1 MKKMF
6 TTVLT
11 AIVVLLA
18 GSGILYAANDTLVVY
33 ASDAKTL
40 DQVIAGDRNSDGS
53 QVHNVYKLVSL
64 DTTYIYHGAITV
76 TSDFTVVGQ
85 LGSDGR
91 PPCIQPGVLSD
102 GSMPLDLFI
111 MNGPGTKAV
120 LKNLYLLGQ
129 STSAT
134 HASTSAIK
142 VTADDIKLTCDN
154 VVFEEWWQYAIGYS
168 GNMNSFFITN
178 CKFRNLA
185 QYSWYSGEV
194 LRSMNGA
201 APTDSVVMKYNTFL
215 CGNSD
220 IACPITKAKLN
231 YFEFDHNSIVWT
243 FKEPFWIFNVVDAK
257 INNNIFYGVSAGGQS
272 QGEFTGWWDA
282 LWSLDTCSVID
293 LDTLDINK
301 AKEFVPSDSA
311 SPNIRWIAEAKRKVE
326 LKNNVYFMPKEVTDY
341 LKAWNDT
348 AAVENK
354 IVPNGWMNQRTKG
367 MFADK
372 EHWPG
377 FVAENNQIGV
387 DPGYAT
393 SIHDV
398 LYENKNNGVGML
410 KYIEIIRTGIT
421 SSDYWGY
428 LQTVVQP
435 VADWVPAWPLPET
448 AALKYSNTS
457 LLTASTDGRPIGDP
471 GWFNGGYTGVE
482 EGVQAQVPSK
492 FSLSEAYPN
501 PFNPSTNVKFNLNKD
516 GNVSLKIY
524 NVMGE
529 LVRTIIDNE
538 YRTAGEYISNINMNN
553 LSSGVYFFTVSQG
566 GQQLTKK
573 MMLLK

>member
-6 TTVLT
+6 TAVLT
-11 AIVVLLA
+11 AMLVFLA

-33 ASDAKTL
+33 ASGESL
-40 DQVIAGDRNSDGS
+40 DKIITADVNSDGS
-53 QVHNVYKLVSL
+53 QAHSVYKLVSL
-64 DTTYIYHGAITV
+64 DTTYIFLGTITV
-76 TSDFTVVGQ
+76 TSDFSVVGQ

-102 GSMPLDLFI
+102 GSITADLFVV
-111 MNGPGTKAV
+111 NGPGTNASF
-120 LKNLYLLGQ
+120 KNLYLLGQ

-134 HASTSAIK
+134 HGWTSAIK
-142 VTADDIKLTCDN
+142 VTADDINLYCDN

-168 GNMNSFFITN
+168 GSMNSFYITN

-185 QYSWYSGEV
+185 QYSWYSGET
-194 LRSMNGA
+194 LRCMNGA
-201 APTDSVVMKYNTFL
+201 APTDSIVMKYNTFL

-220 IACPITKAKLN
+220 IACPITKAMLT
-231 YFEFDHNSIVWT
+231 YFEFDHNNIVWT

-257 INNNIFYGVSAGGQS
+257 ITNNIFYGVSAGGQS
-272 QGEFTGWWDA
+272 QGEYTGWWDA
-282 LWSLDTCSVID
+282 LWSLDTCAVID
-293 LDTLDINK
+293 LDTLNIDK
-301 AKEFVPSDSA
+301 SKEFAPEDSA
-311 SPNIRWIAEAKRKVE
+311 DSNIRWIAEAKRKVE
-326 LKNNVYFMPKEVTDY
+326 LKNNVYFMPQEITDY
-341 LKAWNDT
+341 YTTWNDT
-348 AAVENK
+348 AAAENQL
-354 IVPNGWMNQRTKG
+354 VPNGWMNQRTAG

-387 DPGYAT
+387 DPGFGS
-393 SIHDV
+393 SIHDI
-398 LYENKNNGVGML
+398 LYEDKNDGVGML

-428 LQTVVQP
+428 QQTVVQP
-435 VADWVPAWPLPET
+435 VADWVPTWPLAET
-448 AALKYSNTS
+448 EALKYSNTS
-457 LLTASTDGRPIGDP
+457 LLTASTDGRPVGDP

-482 EGVQAQVPSK
+482 EAAAQVPAK
-492 FSLSEAYPN
+492 FALSEAYPN

-529 LVRTIIDNE
+529 LVKTIIDNE